1 MRAIDPSM
9 TFKSFVVGAE
19 NRLAWDAARK
29 AAERPGTAYNPLF
42 IYSATGLG
50 KTHLLVA
57 IANRIKELQPETR
70 VLYMPLEP
78 LLRRLASDSKA
89 KSGVDKSEILLI
101 DDLQF
106 LEHDPNGHRLLFHLL
121 DSMLMSG
128 RQVALACDR
137 PPIELGELDDR
148 LLSRFSGGLIVDIGR
163 PVLETRRA
171 ILDLRLGAL
180 GQSLEPG
187 VIDAIARLAIEN
199 VRQLQGALNRV
210 LAAEEAEG
218 RSIQPD
224 EVDRLLADVVSGSE
238 TPWLSEVKDRSR
250 EEFSDF
256 LTDVSTAVE
265 EALGTPRWRETLARG
280 ILKWESEGY
289 VTKRLEDLLDQDKPV
304 NADEVTARYERRED
318 GGIRVL
324 NRGYKAAKDSWKE
337 AEGKAYF
344 TGETDTGHLKVSFFG
359 PFYASYVVFDL
370 DPDYQWAYVAGYSK
384 DYLWLLARSPV
395 LSAEQKQHFVDSAR
409 ALDFPVDEL
418 IWVEQPGPR

>member
-1 MRAIDPSM
+1 MKAIDPSM

-57 IANRIKELQPETR
+57 IANRVRELQPETR
-70 VLYMPLEP
+70 VLYTSLEQ
-78 LLRRLASDSKA
+78 LLRQLATDSKA
-89 KSGVDKSEILLI
+89 ASNLDQAEILLI

-106 LEHDPNGHRLLFHLL
+106 LEHDQNGHRQLFHLL
-121 DSMLMSG
+121 DGMLMSG

-137 PPIELGELDDR
+137 PPIELGQLDDR
-148 LLSRFSGGLIVDIGR
+148 LLSRFSGGLVVDIGR

-171 ILDLRLGAL
+171 ILELRLAAL

-187 VIDAIARLAIEN
+187 VIEAIARLAIEN

-210 LAAEEAEG
+210 LAAQAAEG
-218 RSIQPD
+218 RPIQPD
-224 EVDRLLADVVSGSE
+224 EVDRLLVDVVSGSE
-238 TPWLSEVKDRSR
+238 MPWLSEVKDRAR

-256 LTDVSTAVE
+256 LSDVSSAVE
-265 EALGTPRWRETLARG
+265 EALGTPRWRETLARA

-304 NADEVTARYERRED
+304 DAEKVTARYERDVTTLGSIAQELTRL
-318 GGIRVL
+318 GT
-324 NRGYKAAKDSWKE
+324 E
-337 AEGKAYF
+337 APDA
-344 TGETDTGHLKVSFFG
+344 L
-359 PFYASYVVFDL
+359 AL
-370 DPDYQWAYVAGYSK
+370 RDPDRVA
-384 DYLWLLARSPV
+384 
-395 LSAEQKQHFVDSAR
+395 EMR
-409 ALDFPVDEL
+409 ALLEEARRAQLAVDDFFLDREKVVWNWPAIEDQL
-418 IWVEQPGPR
+418 IESWNDGDQG

>member
-304 NADEVTARYERRED
+304 NADEVTARYERDVTTLRSIVQELKRL
-318 GGIRVL
+318 G
-324 NRGYKAAKDSWKE
+324 
-337 AEGKAYF
+337 AEVPDELA
-344 TGETDTGHLKVSFFG
+344 LR
-359 PFYASYVVFDL
+359 
-370 DPDYQWAYVAGYSK
+370 DPDRVA
-384 DYLWLLARSPV
+384 
-395 LSAEQKQHFVDSAR
+395 EMR
-409 ALDFPVDEL
+409 ALLEGTRRAHLAVDDFFFDREKVVWNWPAIEDQL
-418 IWVEQPGPR
+418 IESWNDGDQR